1 MMDLKYRSLTPQ
13 QGKIQSPEFKQDQ
26 FWDEFFFRI
35 GNGESLRGAAKDLGV
50 PFQTVWS
57 AIMIDEGRRAT
68 YEDAK
73 ISRAHYHAAKIEEI
87 LEELEAGRIELQVAR
102 VSIDARKW
110 LAAKMYPKFFSDKF
124 QLQHDVTVDV
134 RKQHIEEL
142 RRMSRER
149 QEKQTLTVEESHVY
163 CLWHQS
169 SY

>member
-1 MMDLKYRSLTPQ
+1 M
-13 QGKIQSPEFKQDQ
+13 KQDQ

-73 ISRAHYHAAKIEEI
+73 MSRAHYHAAKIEEI
-87 LEELEAGRIELQVAR
+87 LEEVEAGGIEPQVAK

-149 QEKQTLTVEESHVY
+149 QEKQTLTVEESHM
-163 CLWHQS
+163 
-169 SY
+169 

>member
-1 MMDLKYRSLTPQ
+1 MTKLKKFNHKPLPTLR
-13 QGKIQSPEFKQDQ
+13 QDQ

-73 ISRAHYHAAKIEEI
+73 MSRAHFHAAKIEEI
-87 LEELEAGRIELQVAR
+87 LEEVEAGRIEPQVAR

-149 QEKQTLTVEESHVY
+149 QEKQTLTVEESYV
-163 CLWHQS
+163 
-169 SY
+169 

>member
-1 MMDLKYRSLTPQ
+1 MIAAMKECNRSWPVLK
-13 QGKIQSPEFKQDQ
+13 QGE

-35 GNGESLRGAAKDLGV
+35 GNGESLRGVTNDLGI

-73 ISRAHYHAAKIEEI
+73 MSRAHFHAAKIEEI
-87 LEELEAGRIELQVAR
+87 LEDVEAGKIEPQVAR

-110 LAAKMYPKFFSDKF
+110 LAAKMYPKFFSDRV
-124 QLQHDVTVDV
+124 QLQHEVTVDV

-142 RRMSRER
+142 RRMNLR
-149 QEKQTLTVEESHVY
+149 K
-163 CLWHQS
+163 
-169 SY
+169 

>member
-1 MMDLKYRSLTPQ
+1 MIAAMKECNRSWPVLK
-13 QGKIQSPEFKQDQ
+13 QGE

-35 GNGESLRGAAKDLGV
+35 GNGESLRGVTKDLGI

-73 ISRAHYHAAKIEEI
+73 MSRAHFHAAKIEEI
-87 LEELEAGRIELQVAR
+87 LEDVEAGKIEPQVAR

-110 LAAKMYPKFFSDKF
+110 LAAKMYPKFFSDRV

-142 RRMSRER
+142 RRMNNTVQVDSIDHEPSRS
-149 QEKQTLTVEESHVY
+149 V
-163 CLWHQS
+163 
-169 SY
+169 

>member
-1 MMDLKYRSLTPQ
+1 MIAAMKECNRSWPVL
-13 QGKIQSPEFKQDQ
+13 KQDQ

-35 GNGESLRGAAKDLGV
+35 GNGESLRGVTNDLGI

-73 ISRAHYHAAKIEEI
+73 MSRAHFHAAKIEEI
-87 LEELEAGRIELQVAR
+87 LEDVEAGKIEPQVAR

-110 LAAKMYPKFFSDKF
+110 LAAKMYPKFFSDRV

-142 RRMSRER
+142 RRMNNTVQVDSIDHEPSRS
-149 QEKQTLTVEESHVY
+149 V
-163 CLWHQS
+163 
-169 SY
+169 

>member
-1 MMDLKYRSLTPQ
+1 M
-13 QGKIQSPEFKQDQ
+13 KQNQ

-57 AIMIDEGRRAT
+57 AIMIDERRRAT

-73 ISRAHYHAAKIEEI
+73 MSRAHYHAAKIKEI
-87 LEELEAGRIELQVAR
+87 LEEVEAGKMEPQVAR

-110 LAAKMYPKFFSDKF
+110 LAAKMYPKFFSDKL

-149 QEKQTLTVEESHVY
+149 QEKQTLTVKESHV
-163 CLWHQS
+163 
-169 SY
+169 